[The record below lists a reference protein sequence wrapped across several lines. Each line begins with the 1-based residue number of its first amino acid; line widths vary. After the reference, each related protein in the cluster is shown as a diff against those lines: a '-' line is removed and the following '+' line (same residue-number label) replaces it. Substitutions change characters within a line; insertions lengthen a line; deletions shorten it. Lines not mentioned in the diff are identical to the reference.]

1 MEPEVPGAPVHRTLA
16 PSTIAF
22 VAASKDA
29 VPLVPLRPGGLD
41 RWLDGQPSRIAAW
54 LRRMDFRAAAGTWQA
69 VPAVDGDVAM
79 VVAGVGEAP
88 DLWSLAALPGLLP
101 SGMELV
107 LEDTAGLDAAQ
118 VALGWAL
125 GCYRFDRYR
134 PAGRAPARLVWPA
147 EKHGTAVAA
156 MADAVA
162 MARDLIN
169 TPAED
174 MGPADLVAA
183 AAEVARSG
191 GAETIAIVGD
201 NLLEGYACVHIVGRA
216 SSRVPRVVEFSWGDA
231 GAPRVTLVGKGVC
244 FDTGGLDLKTAA
256 WMERMKKDMGG
267 AACVLAVARLVIEAA
282 LPVRLRVIVPAVDN
296 AVDGNAYRPMDIVT
310 ARNGTKIEVGDT
322 DAEGRVILA
331 DALCAASEG
340 NPDLLIDMATLTGDA
355 RTALG
360 PDLPAVLSSSDDLAA
375 ELVAAGNAVCD
386 PLWPMPIWKPYAA
399 RMNSDLADI
408 NTIADWDF
416 ADHIHA
422 ALFLQRFVGENTP
435 WLHID
440 TACWNLKDKPGR
452 PKGGEAMGARAVFE
466 LLRRRYG
473 GQS

>member
-1 MEPEVPGAPVHRTLA
+1 MERKSVSTLG
-16 PSTIAF
+16 F
-22 VAASKDA
+22 VDDNDEA
-29 VPLVPLRPGGLD
+29 VPLVPLRPEGLD
-41 RWLDGQPSRIAAW
+41 LWLDKQPSRVAAW
-54 LRRMDFRAAAGTWQA
+54 LRRMGFRAVAGTWQA

-79 VVAGVGEAP
+79 IVAGVGDDP

-101 SGMELV
+101 EGLDVALQDS
-107 LEDTAGLDAAQ
+107 AGLDAEQ
-118 VALGWAL
+118 VALAWAL

-134 PAGRAPARLVWPA
+134 PAKRLPARLVWPA
-147 EKHGTAVAA
+147 GEQGTAVAA

-174 MGPADLVAA
+174 MGPADLAAA
-183 AAEVARSG
+183 AAEVARAG
-191 GAETIAIVGD
+191 GAEAITIVGD
-201 NLLEGYACVHIVGRA
+201 KLMEGYACVHMVGRA
-216 SSRVPRVVEFSWGDA
+216 SSRAPRVVEFSWGDP
-231 GAPRVTLVGKGVC
+231 GATKVTLVGKGVC

-267 AACVLAVARLVIEAA
+267 AACVLAVARLVIDAG
-282 LPVRLRVIVPAVDN
+282 LPIRLRVIIPAVDN

-310 ARNGTKIEVGDT
+310 ARNGMTIEIGDT

-340 NPDLLIDMATLTGDA
+340 YPDLLIDMATLTGDA

-360 PDLPAVLSSSDDLAA
+360 PDIPAVLSSSDDLAA
-375 ELVAAGNAVCD
+375 ELVEAGNAVCD
-386 PLWPMPIWKPYAA
+386 PLWPMPMWKPYAA
-399 RMNSDLADI
+399 RMASDLADI

-416 ADHIHA
+416 ADHIQA
-422 ALFLQRFVGENTP
+422 ALFLQRFVGEATP

-440 TACWNLKDKPGR
+440 TACWNIRDKPGR

-466 LLRRRYG
+466 LLKRRYG
-473 GQS
+473 G